1 MYRVFI
7 VLLLITFSFCGFAL
21 KKTFSVKD
29 ELKRPLTSLLD
40 EAVYLHQA
48 FYSQQEDQI
57 RLTSLKMI
65 NQIEMLERS
74 PQLLPYHQRSYI
86 DRLLRSLKPHLEAI
100 RTSSAGIRRTNINA
114 VNRTLTYMAHIYG
127 LKKYAVFYCPDD
139 RSVWLQGKKSKKM
152 KPLHLAYQ
160 ECGALVK

>member
-1 MYRVFI
+1 MSRICI

-29 ELKRPLTSLLD
+29 ELKEPLTSLLD

-48 FYSQQEDQI
+48 FYSQREDQI

-65 NQIEMLERS
+65 NQIAMLEQS
-74 PQLLPYHQRSYI
+74 PQLVPYHQRSYI
-86 DRLLRSLKPHLEAI
+86 DRLLKSLKPRLEAI
-100 RTSSAGIRRTNINA
+100 RTSPSTRRTNINS

-127 LKKYAVFYCPDD
+127 LNKYAVFFCPDD

-160 ECGALVK
+160 KCGALVK

>member
-1 MYRVFI
+1 MSRVCI

-29 ELKRPLTSLLD
+29 ELKGPLTSLLD

-48 FYSQQEDQI
+48 FYSKQEDQI
-57 RLTSLKMI
+57 RLTSLKMM
-65 NQIEMLERS
+65 NQIEVLERS
-74 PQLLPYHQRSYI
+74 PQLVPYHQRSYI
-86 DRLLRSLKPHLEAI
+86 GRLLKGLKPQLEAI
-100 RTSSAGIRRTNINA
+100 RTSPGMRRTNINA

-127 LKKYAVFYCPDD
+127 LNKYAVFFCPDD

-152 KPLHLAYQ
+152 KPLHLEYQ

>member
-1 MYRVFI
+1 MSRVCAI
-7 VLLLITFSFCGFAL
+7 LLLITFSFCGFAL

-29 ELKRPLTSLLD
+29 ELREPLTSLLD

-48 FYSQQEDQI
+48 FYSKKEDQV

-74 PQLLPYHQRSYI
+74 PQLIPYHQRSYV
-86 DRLLRSLKPHLEAI
+86 DRLLKSLKPQLEAI
-100 RTSSAGIRRTNINA
+100 RTSPSSRRTNINS

-127 LKKYAVFYCPDD
+127 LNKYAVFFCPDD

-152 KPLHLAYQ
+152 KPLHLEYQ
-160 ECGALVK
+160 DCGALVK

>member
-1 MYRVFI
+1 MFRMSVIF
-7 VLLLITFSFCGFAL
+7 LLIIFSFGGFAL

-29 ELKRPLTSLLD
+29 ELKEPLTSLLD
-40 EAVYLHQA
+40 EVVYLHKA
-48 FYSQQEDQI
+48 FYSQQEDRI
-57 RLTSLKMI
+57 RLTALKMI

-86 DRLLRSLKPHLEAI
+86 DRLLKSLKPQLEAI
-100 RTSSAGIRRTNINA
+100 RTSPSRRRTNINS

-127 LKKYAVFYCPDD
+127 LNKYAVFFCPDD

-152 KPLHLAYQ
+152 KPLHLEYQ

>member
-1 MYRVFI
+1 MSRVCI
-7 VLLLITFSFCGFAL
+7 ILLLITFSFCSFAL

-48 FYSQQEDQI
+48 FYSKQEDQI
-57 RLTSLKMI
+57 RLTSLKMM
-65 NQIEMLERS
+65 NQIEVLERS
-74 PQLLPYHQRSYI
+74 PQLVPYHQRSYI
-86 DRLLRSLKPHLEAI
+86 GRLLRSLKPQLEAI
-100 RTSSAGIRRTNINA
+100 RTSPGIRRTNINA

-127 LKKYAVFYCPDD
+127 LNKYAVFFCPDD

-152 KPLHLAYQ
+152 KPLHLEYQ